1 MLKRLADDYVLL
13 TRSPDPEN
21 IYCFSPGILVL
32 PTGRLIATMDYSG
45 PGMEHYPGVCHFNPK
60 SNRWQSGRVFSSD
73 DHGQTWAE
81 KAQISMLIMRPFLAG
96 NSIYLIGSTPDL
108 GVVRS
113 DDWGETWTSVT
124 YFSQGEV
131 WHQSASNVW
140 YKGDHVYLVFERE
153 TDLSHDWPMDGIAP
167 ILMRGCIHDD
177 LTKRENWTFASELVF
192 NREVDEAQISEFG
205 IPFRANGPRVGWLEA
220 QVVQLLKEDDIFY
233 DPSGHTFHLFLRTSA
248 GRPWLGAILK
258 VVEKSD
264 GTMETM
270 FETAPSGKRMIFIHI
285 PGGGESK
292 FHIIYD
298 KITKT
303 YWLITNQF
311 INSMLD
317 INKLTTRQAHGYD
330 RSRLVLYYS
339 YNCFDWMFAGVV
351 TTGKTLYESRSYASI
366 AIEGND
372 LLVLSRSGDEKARN
386 GHDTNMI
393 TFHRVRDFR
402 SLVDCY
408 DCVH

>member
-1 MLKRLADDYVLL
+1 
-13 TRSPDPEN
+13 
-21 IYCFSPGILVL
+21 
-32 PTGRLIATMDYSG
+32 
-45 PGMEHYPGVCHFNPK
+45 
-60 SNRWQSGRVFSSD
+60 
-73 DHGQTWAE
+73 
-81 KAQISMLIMRPFLAG
+81 
-96 NSIYLIGSTPDL
+96 
-108 GVVRS
+108 
-113 DDWGETWTSVT
+113 
-124 YFSQGEV
+124 
-131 WHQSASNVW
+131 
-140 YKGDHVYLVFERE
+140 VYLVFERE